1 MRREGVNKY
10 RLFFF
15 TETERMSV
23 LTGTPVAKHYTSI
36 SLTQVS
42 NNVLHFHNLI
52 PCLDSRIYGVKHIPS
67 VF

>member
-1 MRREGVNKY
+1 MRREGVKDCK
-10 RLFFF
+10 LFFF

-36 SLTQVS
+36 LLTQVL
-42 NNVLHFHNLI
+42 NNVLHFHNLR
-52 PCLDSRIYGVKHIPS
+52 PCLDSQIYGVEHISS